1 MERAIC
7 WFKPTA
13 HEHLS
18 RAWQMVGIL
27 ERGGVPVYMVKA
39 KDAGYILYEDEA
51 QVFAV
56 PFAETRRAL

>member
-1 MERAIC
+1 MA
-7 WFKPTA
+7 
-13 HEHLS
+13 
-18 RAWQMVGIL
+18 GIL